1 MNMLRFTAEASLYKM
16 SGHYHT
22 GRHAINLPTQMISTI
37 YPAEVI
43 EVYGCNPGFVP
54 LGEGEN
60 MVCIPD
66 PTLGGDGGPG
76 DGGGPYDDGEP
87 GGSRGG
93 GTRGPGPGQHD
104 RPPRQPRPRRKYP
117 KDGNCSG
124 AQLRTPEGV
133 ACNKQTDDDLLK
145 NRSIIHLALCEDGK
159 VKCCRVVDKTG
170 DILSCTYVG
179 YPRPPKE
186 I

>member
-76 DGGGPYDDGEP
+76 DGGGPSDGE
-87 GGSRGG
+87 RGG
-93 GTRGPGPGQHD
+93 PARGGTGTGRGSGQHD
-104 RPPRQPRPRRKYP
+104 RPPRQPRPRPVRKYP
-117 KDGNCSG
+117 KNGNCSTD
-124 AQLRTPEGV
+124 QLNDPRAK
-133 ACNKQTDDDLLK
+133 ACNLLTDSD
-145 NRSIIHLALCEDGK
+145 IIAENPWFHAPLCEGGK
-159 VKCCRVVDKTG
+159 IKCCRVDSN
-170 DILSCTYVG
+170 DNILTCVYD
-179 YPRPPKE
+179 
-186 I
+186 